1 MIKKSLLI
9 LISSFILLSCADR
22 VTAPTDIKLY
32 GIDVSLPYEELKQEI
47 KEKLK
52 LYFEKEGSYRVI
64 LTGTTREYYYV
75 NDSVEIA
82 LKNALMEMYLKNITI
97 DVDLRYINFI
107 NGTLPGD
114 MFSCLNSSV
123 YDHLSV
129 FYNFIFPEKQIT
141 TIGDTAF
148 EDNCSIKEIVIPD
161 SVTEM
166 GFGVF
171 GVCDRL
177 EKVTLGKGI
186 KRLDKYNTFWICDIL
201 KEIDTSRCSS
211 LEYIGKSA
219 LDIVRVIT
227 EFSIPASVKEIA
239 ASAFDECDNLTTI
252 IYYGDS
258 PDKIKFPPNESI
270 FYRCPKVKNLI
281 VPNAINP
288 DDPAWKTFGNANFT
302 YVGREKPKQ

>member
-32 GIDVSLPYEELKQEI
+32 GIDVSLPYEELKQQI

-82 LKNALMEMYLKNITI
+82 LKEALMEMYLKNITI

-107 NGTLPGD
+107 NGTLPHD
-114 MFSCLNSSV
+114 MFGFIDSEK
-123 YDHLSV
+123 YDYFSL
-129 FYNFIFPEKQIT
+129 FYNIIFPENKIT
-141 TIGDTAF
+141 TIEELAF
-148 EDNCSIKEIVIPD
+148 GANLGIKKIVIPD
-161 SVTEM
+161 SVTKI
-166 GFGVF
+166 GQAAFYD
-171 GVCDRL
+171 CNRL
-177 EKVTLGKGI
+177 EKITLGKGI
-186 KRLDKYNTFWICDIL
+186 KRIDGEPFWPCDNL
-201 KEIDTSRCSS
+201 NEIDTSRCSS
-211 LEYIGKSA
+211 LEYIGTRICYKLPA
-219 LDIVRVIT
+219 LT
-227 EFSIPASVKEIA
+227 EFAMPASVKEMDRF
-239 ASAFDECDNLTTI
+239 AFYDCPNLTTI

-258 PDKIKFPPNESI
+258 PNNIKFLDKNI
-270 FYRCPKVKNLI
+270 FDNCPVKNLI

-288 DDPAWKTFGNANFT
+288 DDDGWKTFGNANFT

>member
-1 MIKKSLLI
+1 M
-9 LISSFILLSCADR
+9 LSCVNNITSSNNNGDSGSE
-22 VTAPTDIKLY
+22 VLPPIVEKY
-32 GIDVSLPYEELKQEI
+32 GINVRLPYEVLKQEI

-52 LYFEKEGSYRVI
+52 AYFEETGSYKVI
-64 LTGTTREYYYV
+64 LTGIPRKYNRFH
-75 NDSVEIA
+75 NDTVEIA
-82 LKNALMEMYLKNITI
+82 LKEAFIEMDIKNITI
-97 DVDLRYINFI
+97 DIDLRYINFI
-107 NGTLPGD
+107 NRTLPDD
-114 MFSCLNSSV
+114 MFSCPNSSV

-201 KEIDTSRCSS
+201 KEIDTSCCSS